1 MKEKDFYT
9 LEDII
14 KMDTRLAV
22 QKAIKT
28 FGIEGTEQKIKEL
41 YVLMPKLR
49 DLMLEQYYQIL
60 KGE

>member
-1 MKEKDFYT
+1 MKKDFYT
-9 LEDII
+9 IKDII
-14 KMDTRLAV
+14 EMDTRLMV
-22 QKAIKT
+22 QRAIKT

-49 DLMLEQYYQIL
+49 DLMLEQYYKIL